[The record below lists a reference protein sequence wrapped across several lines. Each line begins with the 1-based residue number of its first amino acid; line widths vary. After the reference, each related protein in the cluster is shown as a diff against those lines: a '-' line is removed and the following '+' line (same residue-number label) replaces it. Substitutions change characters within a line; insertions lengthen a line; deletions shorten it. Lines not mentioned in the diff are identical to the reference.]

1 MKYRSYSNE
10 LIDQFEKDQKALS
23 KTKHKLQPG
32 KQIDSYTQAMK
43 KVWMPFCE
51 SVKNAVKFKLTEGNF
66 LLNNGDNSLEFLGR
80 FVDEV
85 NLPYESIVFEV
96 DSFVSGAPQNSPM
109 LVLLKQ
115 IDDLIYMQ
123 VAFKN
128 DEWAG
133 EWTIIETGNEL
144 VQLIFDRK
152 KIQLSLSMDT
162 SHLDIDEVTIGKIKN
177 LYHNSIFGVFV
188 SFICALSCKNTKIED
203 SPIQQSSVKNS
214 IRKSKGKLPFFT
226 HKILT
231 IDGVGSSKK
240 TPNGG
245 SHASPRVHLRRG
257 HIRRLENKNVWVNS
271 CVVGD
276 KSKGLV
282 SKDYAVQN
290 TPSGKL
296 SRGCEK

>member
-1 MKYRSYSNE
+1 MNMLAQKYSSYSNE
-10 LIDQFEKDQKALS
+10 LIDQVTKAVS
-23 KTKHKLQPG
+23 DYNKIKNRIPKG
-32 KQIDSYTQAMK
+32 KRDFNAERCMEENWK
-43 KVWMPFCE
+43 PFCE
-51 SVKNAVKFKLTEGNF
+51 KIKNSVKFKLSGANF
-66 LLNNGDNSLEFLGR
+66 FLRDGDNPFDLLKK

-85 NLPYESIVFEV
+85 NLPYPTVVFEI
-96 DSFVSGAPQNSPM
+96 DSFVTLDCQNAPTII
-109 LVLLKQ
+109 LLEQ
-115 IDDLIYMQ
+115 VDDLIFMSL
-123 VAFKN
+123 AIKGSG
-128 DEWAG
+128 WS
-133 EWTIIETGNEL
+133 IIEINGKSIQMIFNRKTLDLKME
-144 VQLIFDRK
+144 VSSDQL
-152 KIQLSLSMDT
+152 T
-162 SHLDIDEVTIGKIKN
+162 DEQKQGIANNYFSVV
-177 LYHNSIFGVFV
+177 FGLFV

-276 KSKGLV
+276 KSKGMV
-282 SKDYAVQN
+282 SKDYAVDSQLLK
-290 TPSGKL
+290 GVAA
-296 SRGCEK
+296 